1 MVDGGLTTGDPT
13 DQNKI
18 AEEQQNPFREAV
30 DQSTDPAIR
39 KDESGRKEQLEE
51 HLQMYPL
58 EEKYSPIPASENQNS
73 ENLFARQGIN
83 NPEDERWDASPN
95 HDIMTEKEEQ
105 NLVEVYL
112 SRRQLSFCI
121 AKDSISEAEVERFQS
136 REPTARDDFLHS
148 PEDAILVFQGQ
159 DLPDD
164 EEALS
169 PIQEPEFDEDNEK
182 AQDRRRLTLDVELKG
197 LHFNSQDTDRQ
208 SLSSKNQIPEDEVT
222 RSESEDASH
231 ENKSELSASEHE
243 RSPAA
248 PIVEKESDAVEPD
261 LEAEKLNYLA
271 MFEEEL
277 EEQQKSLISEAKI
290 SSRDISRI
298 NVHAQPPAEDII
310 EQFDVLSP
318 HNPRKVALLKERE
331 QTGVLDITAELN
343 PSVAVSEDN
352 STSAATSPRLSKTE
366 ENTELVS
373 NVQNILENVTIPE
386 PPMPMRS
393 KRKELEIRLSKMK
406 QAATSPRLSK
416 TEENTELVSNVQ
428 NILENVTI
436 PEPPTPMRSKRKE
449 LEIRLNKM
457 KQLSLANKGESDKP
471 RALQKLVDAI
481 STNET
486 LMEMLFKKKQAQS
499 NSTSKLVEENTFPDS
514 GIFGVLDKDFA
525 KPLSS
530 EPWLPVSDKSF
541 DILKNVTNEDQSQET
556 LSALEEITKTV
567 DALDESEWEKTGVK
581 EMKLERYRA
590 NCMELL
596 YYMIKKKLKR
606 LEEIQEID
614 ICRGLRIVP
623 GERQLK
629 IIQKQTH
636 ETWRELNKLREKLLS
651 ESWWLEKIQGNSMES
666 MKKEPSLEPKRMNQ
680 VFEPIASTFNSILTI
695 DNQIKELFTRKLEGL
710 HAAIEKKSL
719 ELQNLITQI
728 SELHS
733 MHLDEKN
740 ELEAQVFDLKSKLL
754 ELEGKS
760 RGTAEKDSSDQGTTQ
775 QLTEQQVGPE
785 ITISPTSNP
794 FREDGNRIHGQLSEQ
809 TMGVQR
815 QQIVSRELQQ
825 RLSKLLRIINDVMQQ
840 HPEIKESIPDDLESI
855 ALLAP
860 SDFGGHNMLEDVQI
874 GITDSAQPRDEANAS
889 SPKSSVSSPPK
900 DETKELLENFKEISE
915 SPKSEAIPS
924 AALGITEERKSE
936 GDLQDTKYLDRQDL
950 QQDEDKPAEEE
961 ESSAVEDETQIHYSQ
976 FEELR
981 SKLHDVRMSKLS
993 LIETTSREINF
1004 LRNQIDNLSLDLEN
1018 VRRSKLEQERELVAQ
1033 QNSSWFSSLWTQKP
1047 KISPK
1052 RQEIMDSSDRWKEKS
1067 TQVLN
1072 FSREIERLR
1081 DIIRV
1086 LVKQKGRGNVPLQLH
1101 HDLVCNAP
1109 AGSPDN
1115 YEQDMVDYTVDLP

>member
-13 DQNKI
+13 DQNKL
-18 AEEQQNPFREAV
+18 AEEQRNPFREAV

-51 HLQMYPL
+51 HVQMNPF
-58 EEKYSPIPASENQNS
+58 EEKDSSLPASENKNS
-73 ENLFARQGIN
+73 ENLFTPQGIN
-83 NPEDERWDASPN
+83 NPEDERWDASPR
-95 HDIMTEKEEQ
+95 HEQMTEKEEQ

-136 REPTARDDFLHS
+136 REPTAREDFLHS
-148 PEDAILVFQGQ
+148 PEEAILVFQGH

-169 PIQEPEFDEDNEK
+169 PVLESEFDEDNEK

-197 LHFNSQDTDRQ
+197 LQFNSPDTDRQ

-248 PIVEKESDAVEPD
+248 PIVEKESDAVESD
-261 LEAEKLNYLA
+261 RESEKLNYLA

-298 NVHAQPPAEDII
+298 NVHTQPPAEDII

-331 QTGVLDITAELN
+331 QTGVLDMTAELN

-366 ENTELVS
+366 EYTEQVG
-373 NVQNILENVTIPE
+373 NVQNV
-386 PPMPMRS
+386 
-393 KRKELEIRLSKMK
+393 
-406 QAATSPRLSK
+406 
-416 TEENTELVSNVQ
+416 
-428 NILENVTI
+428 LENVTI

-457 KQLSLANKGESDKP
+457 KQLSLANNAATSPRLSKTEENPEEVSNAQNVVENVTIPEPPKPVRSKRKELETRFNKMKQLGLFNKEDSGKP
-471 RALQKLVDAI
+471 RALQKLADAI

-486 LMEMLFKKKQAQS
+486 LMGMLFKKKQAQS
-499 NSTSKLVEENTFPDS
+499 NSTSKLVEGNTSPDN
-514 GIFGVLDKDFA
+514 GIFGFLDKDFA

-530 EPWLPVSDKSF
+530 EPELPVSDKSF

-567 DALDESEWEKTGVK
+567 DALDVTEWEKSGVSD
-581 EMKLERYRA
+581 MKLERYRA

-596 YYMIKKKLKR
+596 YHMIKKKLRR
-606 LEEIQEID
+606 LEEIQEIE

-623 GERQLK
+623 GERQMK
-629 IIQKQTH
+629 MIQKQTD
-636 ETWRELNKLREKLLS
+636 ETERELNRLREKLLG
-651 ESWWLEKIQGNSMES
+651 ENWWLEKIPSNSMES
-666 MKKEPSLEPKRMNQ
+666 IKKEPSLDPKGMNQ
-680 VFEPIASTFNSILTI
+680 VFEPIASTFNSILTL
-695 DNQIKELFTRKLEGL
+695 DDQTKELFTRKLEGL
-710 HAAIEKKSL
+710 HAAIEEKNL
-719 ELQNLITQI
+719 ELQNVITKI
-728 SELHS
+728 SELHTTN
-733 MHLDEKN
+733 LDEKN

-760 RGTAEKDSSDQGTTQ
+760 HGGTAAKGSSDQGTTQ

-785 ITISPTSNP
+785 STISPTANP
-794 FREDGNRIHGQLSEQ
+794 FREDGNRIHDQLSEQ
-809 TMGVQR
+809 IMEVQR
-815 QQIVSRELQQ
+815 QQIVSNELRQ
-825 RLSKLLRIINDVMQQ
+825 RLSELLRIINDVKEQ
-840 HPEIKESIPDDLESI
+840 HPEIKELIPDDVESI
-855 ALLAP
+855 AVLAP
-860 SDFGGHNMLEDVQI
+860 SDYGGNNMLEDVQI
-874 GITDSAQPRDEANAS
+874 GITDSAQPRDEAIAS
-889 SPKSSVSSPPK
+889 SPNSSVSSPHK
-900 DETKELLENFKEISE
+900 DETKELLENSKEISE
-915 SPKSEAIPS
+915 SP
-924 AALGITEERKSE
+924 AAFITEERKSE
-936 GDLQDTKYLDRQDL
+936 GDPQDTKYNDRQYF

-961 ESSAVEDETQIHYSQ
+961 ESSAVEEETQIDDSQ

-993 LIETTSREINF
+993 LIETTSSEINF
-1004 LRNQIDNLSLDLEN
+1004 LRNQIDNLTIDLKN
-1018 VRRSKLEQERELVAQ
+1018 VRRRELEQERKIVAQ
-1033 QNSSWFSSLWTQKP
+1033 KNSSWFSSLWTQKP
-1047 KISPK
+1047 TISPK
-1052 RQEIMDSSDRWKEKS
+1052 RHETMDISDRWKEKS
-1067 TQVLN
+1067 VQVLN

-1086 LVKQKGRGNVPLQLH
+1086 LVRQKGSGNVPLQLH
-1101 HDLVCNAP
+1101 HDFVRNVP

-1115 YEQDMVDYTVDLP
+1115 YERDMVDYTVDLP